1 MHQVFEHLLF
11 MPEMLDERNKWNFVT
26 AMLQFEAALS
36 TAQAD
41 IGPIPASTAQ
51 IIRGCCRVDAFDV
64 LQLLANRRRV
74 LGDARIKKNVG
85 WQQRFQHL
93 VSEPHHQLP
102 MERDMEPPW
111 AGR

>member
-26 AMLQFEAALS
+26 AMLQSEAALS

-74 LGDARIKKNVG
+74 LGDARIEKS
-85 WQQRFQHL
+85 L
-93 VSEPHHQLP
+93 
-102 MERDMEPPW
+102 
-111 AGR
+111 AGSNDFNT

>member
-11 MPEMLDERNKWNFVT
+11 MPEMLDARNKWNFVT
-26 AMLQFEAALS
+26 AMLQSEAALS

-74 LGDARIKKNVG
+74 LGDARIEKS
-85 WQQRFQHL
+85 L
-93 VSEPHHQLP
+93 
-102 MERDMEPPW
+102 
-111 AGR
+111 AGNNDFNT

>member
-11 MPEMLDERNKWNFVT
+11 TPEMLDERNKWNFVT
-26 AMLQFEAALS
+26 AMLQSEAALS

-64 LQLLANRRRV
+64 QQLLANRRRV
-74 LGDARIKKNVG
+74 LGDARIEKS
-85 WQQRFQHL
+85 L
-93 VSEPHHQLP
+93 
-102 MERDMEPPW
+102 
-111 AGR
+111 AGSNDFNT